1 MIDYIKQMMEI
12 AGVQKGV
19 PIYDR
24 GVCIAIA
31 KDRFPDFT
39 AEKQLE
45 IIKLIADNENG
56 VCGIG
61 IFKIADDYYCTP
73 ENYWQIGKRAT
84 KNQDFT
90 QALAQLTM
98 ELMEMDKLDKKKVKE
113 ILQ

>member
-1 MIDYIKQMMEI
+1 MIDYIEQMMKT
-12 AGVQKGV
+12 AGVQKGI

-45 IIKLIADNENG
+45 IIKLIADSDNG
-56 VCGIG
+56 AGGIG

-73 ENYWQIGKRAT
+73 EHYWQIGKRAT
-84 KNQDFT
+84 KSQDFA
-90 QALAQLTM
+90 QALAQLTA
-98 ELMEMDKLDKKKVKE
+98 ELMEMDKLDKKKIKE